1 MDKLAGHDAMS
12 DATPPTGTNAKAK
25 EQKLTSKVL
34 KFSFVYTSLTKQK
47 VAPSV
52 IHTHW
57 MQAVQEAYGTDII
70 IVNNKNQNV
79 KTVST
84 LKWTDPSIHAKQFQV
99 HQKTFGRDEKR
110 TSTFYIVHRVLTN
123 VSMSKIRALP
133 ALQSI
138 MKEFKFY
145 ITDHQWTETQWD
157 TTQIGWITTINPTYY
172 NRGQA
177 HIKFN
182 EVLHLKLLAK
192 KVKIPKFRMSFVSPT
207 VKKDGNNIST
217 KAYAVEIMA
226 EDSVQML
233 HVLKTLLSD
242 SMTSFVPYRMRGK
255 YPAAYI
261 QGIKFQ
267 TQNMS
272 ATRVVILQNISEA
285 MMFYLGPHIFAIPGT
300 LDLLASPQV
309 DENGRHNVL
318 LEKANFKSVC
328 TTITKNLES
337 WIDIHVSSDA
347 RPLDEQFAGSA
358 RVEPIYDDGQSSVEN
373 SWMSASV
380 DVSKQR

>member
-1 MDKLAGHDAMS
+1 VRTPPYPAPSTMSKPSSVFKPNLQSAMDKLAGHDAMS
-12 DATPPTGTNAKAK
+12 DATPPTGTNAKAN

-34 KFSFVYTSLTKQK
+34 KFSFVYTSSTKQK

-123 VSMSKIRALP
+123 ASLSKIRALP
-133 ALQSI
+133 AVQSI

-157 TTQIGWITTINPTYY
+157 TTRIGWITTINPTYY
-172 NRGQA
+172 NREQA

-182 EVLHLKLLAK
+182 EVLHSKLLAK
-192 KVKIPKFRMSFVSPT
+192 KVKIPKFRMSFVSLT
-207 VKKDGNNIST
+207 VKKTETIYQQKHTQS
-217 KAYAVEIMA
+217 KSWRRIPSKCY
-226 EDSVQML
+226 
-233 HVLKTLLSD
+233 LS
-242 SMTSFVPYRMRGK
+242 
-255 YPAAYI
+255 
-261 QGIKFQ
+261 
-267 TQNMS
+267 
-272 ATRVVILQNISEA
+272 
-285 MMFYLGPHIFAIPGT
+285 
-300 LDLLASPQV
+300 
-309 DENGRHNVL
+309 
-318 LEKANFKSVC
+318 
-328 TTITKNLES
+328 
-337 WIDIHVSSDA
+337 
-347 RPLDEQFAGSA
+347 
-358 RVEPIYDDGQSSVEN
+358 
-373 SWMSASV
+373 
-380 DVSKQR
+380 SKHF